1 MLPAAGTFLPPGGD
15 HCMVSSPL
23 RRRERGIARIRRG
36 QFHDHGTLLFDVVAA
51 ARPILRGP
59 PAGENKTEGPT
70 ALGLLAARIT
80 GPPVL
85 CLFFRRPGKI
95 SRQRL
100 VERDQRVALADTAT
114 L

>member
-36 QFHDHGTLLFDVVAA
+36 QFRDHGTFVFDVVAA
-51 ARPILRGP
+51 ARPILLGP
-59 PAGENKTEGPT
+59 PAGNNKTDGPM
-70 ALGLLAARIT
+70 APGLLAARIT

-85 CLFFRRPGKI
+85 CLFFRRPGQI
-95 SRQRL
+95 SRQRS
-100 VERDQRVALADTAT
+100 VERVQPLAIADTAT
-114 L
+114 V

>member
-23 RRRERGIARIRRG
+23 RRQERGIARIRRG

-51 ARPILRGP
+51 ARPVLARP
-59 PAGENKTEGPT
+59 PSDKNKPEGPT
-70 ALGLLAARIT
+70 ATWLLATRIT

-85 CLFFRRPGKI
+85 CLFFWRPGKI

-100 VERDQRVALADTAT
+100 VERVQPLAIADTAT
-114 L
+114 V